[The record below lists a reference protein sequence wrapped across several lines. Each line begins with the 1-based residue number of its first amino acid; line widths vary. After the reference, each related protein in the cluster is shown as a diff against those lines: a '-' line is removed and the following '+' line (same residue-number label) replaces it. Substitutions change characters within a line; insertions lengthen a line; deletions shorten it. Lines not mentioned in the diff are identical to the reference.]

1 MWKRIFLV
9 FLWHGE
15 KADRE
20 ARCRVGRGSCT
31 SGGDTGGRHRC
42 RSWGAGRQGRG
53 RWQRRGAMPAPRLPV
68 VWGDGVALH
77 GSPNALSVN
86 PFQPTTFPRARPR
99 PRRRLAATCSAS
111 RSTART
117 TWARRRAGL
126 RYRRG
131 GPCTRT
137 SPTDL
142 GLLWL
147 PWLEQKKL
155 FFFLFLIS
163 KGRYC

>member
-1 MWKRIFLV
+1 MQSWTARVRRDGWDAAARARTGHRRWVKR
-9 FLWHGE
+9 
-15 KADRE
+15 
-20 ARCRVGRGSCT
+20 ARVPLPGLSLPKLAAAGAL
-31 SGGDTGGRHRC
+31 HAA
-42 RSWGAGRQGRG
+42 GAG
-53 RWQRRGAMPAPRLPV
+53 
-68 VWGDGVALH
+68 ALH
-77 GSPNALSVN
+77 GSHNTLSVN

-99 PRRRLAATCSAS
+99 RRRRLAATCSAS

-126 RYRRG
+126 RCRRG

-137 SPTDL
+137 SPTDS